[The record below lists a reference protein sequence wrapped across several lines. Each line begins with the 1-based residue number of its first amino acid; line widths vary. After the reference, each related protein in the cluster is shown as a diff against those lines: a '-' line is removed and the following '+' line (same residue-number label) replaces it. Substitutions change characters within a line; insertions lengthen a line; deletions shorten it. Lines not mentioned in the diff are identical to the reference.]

1 MTVEAAVGTV
11 TASRPPRH
19 PLAGLHGFHGNHRRL
34 IPALSTS
41 SSGVPAR
48 DVAAAPISVAD
59 LVALRWPTS
68 ARGLPIGFNRQ
79 RQPVYLGLASPEP
92 VRITVTGTRAFHV
105 GVIAR
110 LALSGLPIALY
121 TAEPRQWAALAN
133 HAAPEQFQMRPTT
146 PDPEAIVVSDGSSEV
161 PAGGAI
167 TVTLRRPQSAQAPA
181 TTIVITQDVTN
192 PDLFYVNTARER
204 QWLSTR
210 LAANRS

>member
-1 MTVEAAVGTV
+1 MTVRAAVGTL

-34 IPALSTS
+34 IPALGTS
-41 SSGVPAR
+41 SSAVSIG
-48 DVAAAPISVAD
+48 DVASVPISAAD
-59 LVALRWPTS
+59 LAGLRWPTS
-68 ARGLPIGFNRQ
+68 AMGVPIGYNRK
-79 RQPVYLGLASPEP
+79 RQPVYVGLASPEP

-133 HAAPEQFQMRPTT
+133 HAAPEQFQMRRRTV
-146 PDPEAIVVSDGSSEV
+146 DPEAIVVSDGSSEV

-181 TTIVITQDVTN
+181 TTVVITQDVTN
-192 PDLFYVNTARER
+192 PDLFDISTARER
-204 QWLSTR
+204 QLLSSR
-210 LAANRS
+210 LATNRS